1 MNNLV
6 MGTALNYDVQHVK
19 PFVMSLRKH
28 YDGEVIFLV
37 NNTSKEFD
45 DFLQQYDIKKFT
57 IDRTTNNQD
66 EICSMRHNYYRQVVE
81 YYSHDYI
88 LLTDVRDVVF
98 QKNPFSHEITTDLEF
113 FREPNQYKNCECHRH
128 WFCDLNIHGCDFYK
142 SIADETI
149 ICAGT
154 TIGTKKGMIEYL
166 HKMIDELAKMNRII
180 TDQPTH
186 AYLILD
192 KSFTNCKLYDTFKG
206 PVATLSKSDNLRFD
220 SDNHLLNEDGSVVAI
235 VHQWDRTP
243 QKDIFYSKAIS

>member
-6 MGTALNYDVQHVK
+6 IGTALNYDVQHVK

-28 YDGEVIFLV
+28 YDGEVVFLV
-37 NNTSKEFD
+37 SQISENLKL
-45 DFLQQYDIKKFT
+45 FLDLNEIETYVIPNST
-57 IDRTTNNQD
+57 NQD
-66 EICSMRHNYYRQVVE
+66 EICSMRHRYYKEVIEKKNV
-81 YYSHDYI
+81 DYV

-128 WFCDLNIHGCDFYK
+128 WFCDLSIHGCNFYK

-166 HKMIDELAKMNRII
+166 YKMIDELAKINRII

-192 KSFTNCKLYDTFKG
+192 KSFTNCKLYDTFRG
-206 PVATLSKSDNLRFD
+206 PVATLSKSENLRFD

-243 QKDIFYSKAIS
+243 QKDIFYNKAIS